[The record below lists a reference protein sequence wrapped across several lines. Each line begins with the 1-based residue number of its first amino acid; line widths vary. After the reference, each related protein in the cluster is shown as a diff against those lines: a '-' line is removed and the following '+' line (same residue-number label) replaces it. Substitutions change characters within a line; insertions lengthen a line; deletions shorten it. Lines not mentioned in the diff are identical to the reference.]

1 MAVGHDFSSS
11 IKIGNL
17 TSLNLDLDIIRSL
30 KGCGYLKGQCQLQCI
45 ARSNNAQTITLA
57 E

>member
-1 MAVGHDFSSS
+1 MLYIYIYIYMITNMVDYKMAVGHDFSSS

-30 KGCGYLKGQCQLQCI
+30 KGCG
-45 ARSNNAQTITLA
+45 
-57 E
+57 